1 MAETKISDLGR
12 WRISGI
18 SEDRLT
24 RIERP
29 LAALATKSDVEVAI
43 ATAVV
48 TAGHHHEPAVVDLHD
63 ALAELADKTNLT
75 GSTKNV
81 ETAPL
86 GRQLDHAIS
95 ETKAL
100 RDDIRLLAGVVN
112 GIAAAVQALADR
124 IDTLESQKY

>member
-24 RIERP
+24 GIERA
-29 LAALATKSDVEVAI
+29 LAALATKSESRLRI

-48 TAGHHHEPAVVDLHD
+48 TAGHHHEPEVVELHD
-63 ALAELADKTNLT
+63 ALAELAGKTNLAC
-75 GSTKNV
+75 STKNV
-81 ETAPL
+81 ETAAL

-100 RDDIRLLAGVVN
+100 RDDIRLLAGVLS

-124 IDTLESQKY
+124 TDTPESQKH